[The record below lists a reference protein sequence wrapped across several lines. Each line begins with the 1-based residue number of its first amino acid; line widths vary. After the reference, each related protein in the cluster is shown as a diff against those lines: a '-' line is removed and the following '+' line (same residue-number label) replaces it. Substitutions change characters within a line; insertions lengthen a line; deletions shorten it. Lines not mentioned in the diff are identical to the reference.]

1 MKKIAEFYTI
11 EVYAIDKS
19 DTIILYYHGGD
30 VSYPPI
36 TLHMNI
42 FTGEV
47 EEDITELYISHTL
60 NAWYSDYKFDLID
73 MYESEEYRT
82 LPDWG

>member
-30 VSYPPI
+30 VSYPPT
-36 TLHMNI
+36 TLRMNI
-42 FTGEV
+42 YRRSRRRYNR
-47 EEDITELYISHTL
+47 IIY
-60 NAWYSDYKFDLID
+60 NAYFKR
-73 MYESEEYRT
+73 MV
-82 LPDWG
+82 